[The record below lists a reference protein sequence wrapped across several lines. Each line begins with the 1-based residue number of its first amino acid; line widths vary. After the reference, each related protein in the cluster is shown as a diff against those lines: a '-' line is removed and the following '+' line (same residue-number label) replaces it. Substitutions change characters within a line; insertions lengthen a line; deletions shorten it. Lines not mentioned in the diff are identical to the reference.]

1 MTSKEILSRLLKL
14 LRKSGIEFIENSSLF
29 PLGGALSPSFYFQ
42 FKLSIHNSFC
52 LSVYLSVCPRLSF
65 WIVCLFVC
73 LSVGLCVFLTICLS
87 IGLIFSLPVCL
98 SDCLNFQVCFPS
110 LSVFLS
116 NVQLISVIGVS
127 IYVLYL
133 CQSVCLPVFFLSF
146 KLSAQ
151 LDFVCQFVYL
161 TVSVRFWQS
170 WAIKMFATTRQR
182 IEAYVTR

>member
-14 LRKSGIEFIENSSLF
+14 LRKSGIEFIENSPLF
-29 PLGGALSPSFYFQ
+29 PLGGALSLSFYFQ

-73 LSVGLCVFLTICLS
+73 LSVGLCVFLTVCLS

-133 CQSVCLPVFFLSF
+133 CQSVCLPVFFIFQTFCLAGLCLSVC
-146 KLSAQ
+146 LSYSLCAFLAELGFQ
-151 LDFVCQFVYL
+151 NFCL
-161 TVSVRFWQS
+161 
-170 WAIKMFATTRQR
+170 RQR
-182 IEAYVTR
+182 DNILRLITR

>member
-14 LRKSGIEFIENSSLF
+14 LRKSGIEFIENSPLF

-98 SDCLNFQVCFPS
+98 SDCLLGVSLLCLSFFLMSSWFLSSVSPSIFCICAS
-110 LSVFLS
+110 LSALLFFYLS
-116 NVQLISVIGVS
+116 NFLPSWTLFVS
-127 IYVLYL
+127 
-133 CQSVCLPVFFLSF
+133 LSI
-146 KLSAQ
+146 L
-151 LDFVCQFVYL
+151 
-161 TVSVRFWQS
+161 
-170 WAIKMFATTRQR
+170 
-182 IEAYVTR
+182 

>member
-14 LRKSGIEFIENSSLF
+14 LRKSGIEFIENSPLF

-98 SDCLNFQVCFPS
+98 SDCLVCFPS

-133 CQSVCLPVFFLSF
+133 CQSVCLPVFFYLSNF
-146 KLSAQ
+146 LPSWTLFVSLSI
-151 LDFVCQFVYL
+151 L
-161 TVSVRFWQS
+161 QS
-170 WAIKMFATTRQR
+170 LCVFGRAGLSKFLFATTRQR
-182 IEAYVTR
+182 IEAYVKR